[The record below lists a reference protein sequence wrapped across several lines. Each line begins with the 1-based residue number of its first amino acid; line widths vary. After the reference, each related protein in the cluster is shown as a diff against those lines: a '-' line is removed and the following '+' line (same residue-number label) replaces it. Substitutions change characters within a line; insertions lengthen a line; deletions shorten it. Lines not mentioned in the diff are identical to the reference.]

1 MITVHIDEQLKILDA
16 MIAKAEASLRKG
28 PKGIVNVVR
37 CHGTNQYYFKNASS
51 EAHGTYISK
60 KNITLAAALVQRD
73 YDREFII
80 AATAERKKL
89 LRMQKEGCE
98 RNISLM

>member
-37 CHGTNQYYFKNASS
+37 CHGTNQYYYK
-51 EAHGTYISK
+51 
-60 KNITLAAALVQRD
+60 R
-73 YDREFII
+73 
-80 AATAERKKL
+80 
-89 LRMQKEGCE
+89 
-98 RNISLM
+98 